1 MEVGAENSLLDS
13 IEQRR
18 LGVNQS
24 IKQGA
29 WAEALKL
36 ALRDAPLASTSAKA
50 KDANAAVV
58 ASAALAVRE
67 AELAVVV
74 GVLDADEAEVLLKC
88 APLARPPPNH
98 PAPQSPRVPSETRHL
113 ASPPHRQV
121 RVPMP
126 LDAVGQ
132 VGALV
137 QVARRAGRANGARR
151 GGASYCRS
159 GTDGLNA
166 TFDER
171 ASESNH
177 MHLAACSK
185 TVAVGLLPC
194 P

>member
-74 GVLDADEAEVLLKC
+74 GVLDADEAEVLLKYVYRC
-88 APLARPPPNH
+88 L
-98 PAPQSPRVPSETRHL
+98 STPSDKSALWFRWHAALVERTGPG
-113 ASPPHRQV
+113 AVV
-121 RVPMP
+121 RVI
-126 LDAVGQ
+126 AEVGRT
-132 VGALV
+132 A
-137 QVARRAGRANGARR
+137 
-151 GGASYCRS
+151 
-159 GTDGLNA
+159 
-166 TFDER
+166 
-171 ASESNH
+171 
-177 MHLAACSK
+177 
-185 TVAVGLLPC
+185 
-194 P
+194 